1 MRILVAI
8 GLAVTALVASSAA
21 SAADQSV
28 VGAYGCFLQGGHVV
42 RPAGTEIVVRF
53 GWAAKNRGL
62 VEDFLNDQTTT
73 VSLNGG
79 GPVDVSG
86 LYGDV
91 IVHPAGAAAFVHYGT
106 GISLAPGESLTF
118 HLMTTISHRLLD
130 GVVFADGENGRP
142 AFADNGTLFET
153 DCTVTGV

>member
-8 GLAVTALVASSAA
+8 GVAVAALVASSAA

-28 VGAYGCFLQGGHVV
+28 ASAYGCFLQGGHVYT
-42 RPAGTEIVVRF
+42 PAGTEIVVRF

-62 VEDFLNDQTTT
+62 VEDFLKDQTTT
-73 VSLNGG
+73 ISVNDGA
-79 GPVDVSG
+79 PADVSD

-91 IVHPAGAAAFVHYGT
+91 IVHPVGAAAFLHYGT
-106 GISLAPGESLTF
+106 GISLASGESLTF
-118 HLMTTISHRLLD
+118 RLRTTISHRLLD
-130 GVVFADGENGRP
+130 GVVFADGEQGRP
-142 AFADNGTLFET
+142 AFADAGTLFET